1 MTDQRL
7 IDGLAVGVMGWTVAP
22 DRFLMGRR
30 RWIPRWRFQPTR
42 ILDDAFKLLEKAAP
56 QDYAMGDDGRG
67 FWVRVRIGKVIGQ
80 ARDRSKARAIVI
92 ALARALGL
100 EPAGCKPAKAEV
112 EQR

>member
-1 MTDQRL
+1 
-7 IDGLAVGVMGWTVAP
+7 
-22 DRFLMGRR
+22 
-30 RWIPRWRFQPTR
+30 
-42 ILDDAFKLLEKAAP
+42 
-56 QDYAMGDDGRG
+56 MGDDGRG

>member
-42 ILDDAFKLLEKAAP
+42 KSLTMPSSCSRRPHPRTMPWEMTAEASGSASESERSSGKRVTDP
-56 QDYAMGDDGRG
+56 RRG
-67 FWVRVRIGKVIGQ
+67 Q
-80 ARDRSKARAIVI
+80 
-92 ALARALGL
+92 L
-100 EPAGCKPAKAEV
+100 
-112 EQR
+112 